1 MVAQP
6 KEKSTWKELL
16 GFVKDAAKENPKDV
30 ACIGTLQVIKG
41 AIYGAFPAMSGMV
54 LDAITSAVNAG
65 VAFTAA
71 KAAVG
76 WIAMQGVSEQVNG
89 ILGNYS
95 RLVRRIFGDKFSNK
109 LKIKLFEQNLK
120 RPKADFINKSP
131 AYIQSNMGRA
141 SSAATSVIMNMPP
154 MVSDIV
160 ALGTSMSVLGV
171 INPTLAMG
179 VLGAVGVN
187 LGITKYLENKFK
199 QRRLDNMDTKYKV
212 SAKNVDVMSRV
223 QLVQANNREKEEA
236 SALKSRLKDAYDV
249 DHKLQ
254 YSMQKNYAFA
264 NGFNLL
270 VSTGISLSALYTA
283 LQTGDVATFMMVSGS
298 ASRVLYTGMNVVSNY
313 KATIQNLSD
322 YKHALKSMDY
332 DKRLEVKTGTK
343 TLENCRGDIELDNVS
358 FAYPDNEN
366 PTIKN
371 ASVIFKQG
379 QTTAIIGPSGN
390 GKSTLVNLVRHLYDV
405 NEGSIKL
412 DGIDLREFDAG
423 NLNQQIAVVDQ
434 DVHFF
439 DTTIKENL
447 RYFAPNA
454 TDEEI
459 IECCKKAGI
468 HKEIMEK
475 NKGYDEP
482 MGQDGASLSGGQK
495 QRIAIARAFLKKSPI
510 IILDEPTSG
519 LNKEL
524 SARIIGE
531 IKQHAKDKTLIMVTH
546 NPLEIASADRVIAVE
561 NGKIVEDGRPRD
573 LIKKENGY
581 MRNLYNDEEDF
592 RNQREYFAKLSG
604 GATLEKNIAE
614 LQNIQRPTSVQ
625 LKQTRKVLSEN
636 PDVYVKLSKVRLK
649 SHQQKKQKNGL
660 TTKDSSFNN
669 CDNSKGNA
677 LNFVLSKKISERA

>member
-1 MVAQP
+1 MATQS
-6 KEKSTWKELL
+6 KEKSTWKELWD
-16 GFVKDAAKENPKDV
+16 FVKDAAKENPKDV
-30 ACIGTLQVIKG
+30 AKIGTLQVAKG
-41 AIYGAFPAMSGMV
+41 AIFGAFPAMTAMALG
-54 LDAITSAVNAG
+54 AITSAVNTG
-65 VAFTAA
+65 VTFTAA
-71 KAAVG
+71 KAAIG
-76 WIAMQGVSEQVNG
+76 WIAMKSMSEQING
-89 ILGNYS
+89 VLGNYS

-120 RPKADFINKSP
+120 RPKADFIKKSP
-131 AYIQSNMGRA
+131 TYIQSNMGRA
-141 SSAATSVIMNMPP
+141 STAATSIIMTIPP

-160 ALGTSMSVLGV
+160 TLGTSLSVLGV
-171 INPTLAMG
+171 INPTLAAG

-199 QRRLDNMDTKYKV
+199 QKRLDNIDIKHKV
-212 SAKNVDVMSRV
+212 SAKNVDIMTRV

-236 SALKSRLKDAYDV
+236 STLKSRLKDAYDV

-254 YSMQKNYAFA
+254 YSMQKNYTVADS
-264 NGFNLL
+264 FNLL
-270 VSTGISLSALYTA
+270 VSTAISLSALYTA

-298 ASRVLYTGMNVVSNY
+298 ASRVLNSGMNVVNNY
-313 KATIQNLSD
+313 KTTIQNLSD

-332 DKRLEVKTGTK
+332 DKRLEVKTGSR
-343 TLENCRGDIELDNVS
+343 TLENCRGNIELDNIS
-358 FAYPDNEN
+358 FSYPDNEN
-366 PTIKN
+366 QIIKN
-371 ASVIFKQG
+371 ASVTFKQG
-379 QTTAIIGPSGN
+379 QTTAIIGPSGH

-412 DGIDLREFDAG
+412 DGIDLREFDGG

-447 RYFAPNA
+447 RYFAPSA

-459 IECCKKAGI
+459 IDCCKKAGI
-468 HKEIMEK
+468 HDDIMKKK
-475 NKGYDEP
+475 NGYDEP

-495 QRIAIARAFLKKSPI
+495 QRIAIARAFLKKSPV

-524 SARIIGE
+524 SAQIIGQ

-546 NPLEIASADRVIAVE
+546 NPLEIASVDRVIAVE

-573 LIKKENGY
+573 LIKKEKGY
-581 MRNLYNDEEDF
+581 MRNLYNDEKDF

-604 GATLEKNIAE
+604 NVMLEKNIAE
-614 LQNIQRPTSVQ
+614 LQNIQRPTPAQ
-625 LKQTRKVLSEN
+625 LRRTREVLNNN
-636 PDVYVKLSKVRLK
+636 PDVYVKLAKVRLK
-649 SHQQKKQKNGL
+649 SQREQKNKKNRL
-660 TTKDSSFNN
+660 TSQDSSFNN
-669 CDNSKGNA
+669 YDNNDDA
-677 LNFVLSKKISERA
+677 LNFALRKKISERA

>member
-1 MVAQP
+1 
-6 KEKSTWKELL
+6 
-16 GFVKDAAKENPKDV
+16 
-30 ACIGTLQVIKG
+30 
-41 AIYGAFPAMSGMV
+41 
-54 LDAITSAVNAG
+54 
-65 VAFTAA
+65 
-71 KAAVG
+71 
-76 WIAMQGVSEQVNG
+76 
-89 ILGNYS
+89 
-95 RLVRRIFGDKFSNK
+95 
-109 LKIKLFEQNLK
+109 
-120 RPKADFINKSP
+120 
-131 AYIQSNMGRA
+131 
-141 SSAATSVIMNMPP
+141 
-154 MVSDIV
+154 
-160 ALGTSMSVLGV
+160 
-171 INPTLAMG
+171 
-179 VLGAVGVN
+179 
-187 LGITKYLENKFK
+187 
-199 QRRLDNMDTKYKV
+199 
-212 SAKNVDVMSRV
+212 
-223 QLVQANNREKEEA
+223 
-236 SALKSRLKDAYDV
+236 
-249 DHKLQ
+249 
-254 YSMQKNYAFA
+254 
-264 NGFNLL
+264 
-270 VSTGISLSALYTA
+270 
-283 LQTGDVATFMMVSGS
+283 
-298 ASRVLYTGMNVVSNY
+298 
-313 KATIQNLSD
+313 
-322 YKHALKSMDY
+322 
-332 DKRLEVKTGTK
+332 
-343 TLENCRGDIELDNVS
+343 
-358 FAYPDNEN
+358 
-366 PTIKN
+366 
-371 ASVIFKQG
+371 
-379 QTTAIIGPSGN
+379 
-390 GKSTLVNLVRHLYDV
+390 
-405 NEGSIKL
+405 
-412 DGIDLREFDAG
+412 
-423 NLNQQIAVVDQ
+423 VDQ

-573 LIKKENGY
+573 LIKKEKGY

-669 CDNSKGNA
+669 DNSKKNELVKLA
-677 LNFVLSKKISERA
+677 LDKKVSKRA

>member
-1 MVAQP
+1 MSNSTRG
-6 KEKSTWKELL
+6 KSTWKELW
-16 GFVKDAAKENPKDV
+16 GFVKDASKENPKDV
-30 ACIGTLQVIKG
+30 ARIGTLQVIRG
-41 AIYGAFPAMSGMV
+41 AILGAFPAMSGMV
-54 LDAITSAVNAG
+54 LDAITSAVNTG

-76 WIAMQGVSEQVNG
+76 WIAMKSVSEQVNE

-95 RLVRRIFGDKFSNK
+95 RLVHRIFGDKFSNK

-120 RPKADFINKSP
+120 RPKADFIKKSP
-131 AYIQSNMGRA
+131 AYIQSNMGQA
-141 SSAATSVIMNMPP
+141 SSAATSVIMNMPL

-171 INPTLAMG
+171 VNPTLAIG

-199 QRRLDNMDTKYKV
+199 QKRLDSIDTKHKV
-212 SAKNVDVMSRV
+212 SAKNVDVMTRV
-223 QLVQANNREKEEA
+223 QLVQANSREQEEA
-236 SALKSRLKDAYDV
+236 TALKSRLKDAYDK

-254 YSMQKNYAFA
+254 YNMQKNYAFA
-264 NGFNLL
+264 TSFNML
-270 VSTGISLSALYTA
+270 VSTGIALSALYTA

-298 ASRVLYTGMNVVSNY
+298 ASRVLYSGMSVVNNY

-322 YKHALKSMDY
+322 YNYALKSMDY
-332 DKRLEVKTGTK
+332 DKRLEVKTGSK
-343 TLENCRGDIELDNVS
+343 ILENCRGDIELDNVS
-358 FAYPDNEN
+358 FSYPDNEN
-366 PTIKN
+366 VVITN
-371 ASVIFKQG
+371 ASVNFRKG
-379 QTTAIIGPSGN
+379 ETTAIVGPSGN
-390 GKSTLVNLVRHLYDV
+390 GKTTLVNLVRHLYDV
-405 NEGSIKL
+405 NEGSIKI
-412 DGIDLREFDAG
+412 DGIDLREIDAS
-423 NLNQQIAVVDQ
+423 NLNAQIAVVDQ

-459 IECCKKAGI
+459 IDCCKKAGI
-468 HKEIMEK
+468 HNDIMK
-475 NKGYDEP
+475 KGKGYDEP

-524 SARIIGE
+524 SAQIIGE

-546 NPLEIASADRVIAVE
+546 NPLEIASADRVIAIE

-573 LIKKENGY
+573 LIKKEKGY
-581 MRNLYNDEEDF
+581 MRNLYNGEEDF

-604 GATLEKNIAE
+604 KIGVEKQIVE
-614 LQNIQRPTSVQ
+614 LQAIQRPTSTQ
-625 LKQTRKVLSEN
+625 LKKTREVLN
-636 PDVYVKLSKVRLK
+636 DNTDIYVKLSKVRLK
-649 SHQQKKQKNGL
+649 SQRAKKQKNRL
-660 TTKDSSFNN
+660 TTKDTYSNTYDNN
-669 CDNSKGNA
+669 KMETI
-677 LNFVLSKKISERA
+677 NFLIHNNKSERA